1 MNPVLLRCAN
11 LWRRKYFLRKVGS
24 ILCICHKGMTIY
36 GRRNKTLIAHLGRRT
51 RAAPTVSKEELHKFR
66 LISASDSN
74 SAISEL
80 VRSSFCNAERLLI

>member
-1 MNPVLLRCAN
+1 
-11 LWRRKYFLRKVGS
+11 
-24 ILCICHKGMTIY
+24 MTIY
-36 GRRNKTLIAHLGRRT
+36 GRRNKALIAHLGRRT

-74 SAISEL
+74 STISEL